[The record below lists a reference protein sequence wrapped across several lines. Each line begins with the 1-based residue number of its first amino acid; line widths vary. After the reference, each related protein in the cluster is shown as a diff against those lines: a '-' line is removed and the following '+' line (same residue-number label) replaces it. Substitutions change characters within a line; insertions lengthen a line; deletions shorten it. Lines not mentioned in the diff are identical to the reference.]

1 MTTRL
6 RTPEEIRKAFD
17 ELFASIT
24 PEEQIEHDVQ
34 LLAFS
39 FLSIVDAGMEKQN
52 MTRKELAKKTGTSQA
67 YITQLFRG
75 NRKPNLSILA
85 KMQKALGIEFNVTT
99 VRTIEERMTGA
110 ISHAHKI
117 WVKEG
122 CYDIDENRKLSGNF
136 ELLMNPDQEPLA
148 S

>member
-6 RTPEEIRKAFD
+6 KTPDDIKKAFD
-17 ELFASIT
+17 KLFGSIT
-24 PEEQIEHDVQ
+24 PEEQLEHEVQ

-39 FLSIVDAGMEKQN
+39 FLSIIDIEMEKQK

-75 NRKPNLSILA
+75 NRKPNLNILV
-85 KMQKALGIEFNVTT
+85 KMQKALEIEFSVLTKDAVENRIV
-99 VRTIEERMTGA
+99 ES
-110 ISHAHKI
+110 ISNAHKI
-117 WVKEG
+117 WVQEG
-122 CYDIDENRKLSGNF
+122 CYDFDERQKISGNF
-136 ELLMNPDQEPLA
+136 IVYINPEQEPLA